1 MLLIS
6 GPAVVSPFETITFQ
20 TVLPDKKRFS
30 QAKWWKVTEQS
41 TTEIQFGTEKYLTYQ
56 KNKTL
61 EIEIINADKGDSA
74 AYQFSLDNMKSNK
87 IHTFVDGKY
96 FKLY

>member
-6 GPAVVSPFETITFQ
+6 GPAVVSPLETIKFQ
-20 TVLPDKKRFS
+20 TVLPDKGFS

-41 TTEIQFGTEKYLTYQ
+41 TTEIQFGTEKYLTCP

-61 EIEIINADKGDSA
+61 KIVNADKGDSA

>member
-6 GPAVVSPFETITFQ
+6 GPAVVSPLETITFQ
-20 TVLPDKKRFS
+20 TVLPDKRFS

-41 TTEIQFGTEKYLTYQ
+41 TTEIQFGAEKYLTYQ

-61 EIEIINADKGDSA
+61 VFEIVNADEGDSA